1 MNNYKRVINILIQYY
16 GISHEEFYELLKK
29 KENKYLLLLLLK
41 EFKCLNKEQ
50 IKEDSVIFSYR
61 SIIYNLKKAEEKLL
75 INKEFREDY
84 FSLQENI
91 EKSFKKP

>member
-1 MNNYKRVINILIQYY
+1 MDSYKRVINILIQYY
-16 GISHEEFYELLKK
+16 GISCEEFYELLKK

-41 EFKCLNKEQ
+41 EFKCLNKEK
-50 IKEDSVIFSYR
+50 IKEESVIFSYR
-61 SIIYNLKKAEEKLL
+61 SILYNLRKAEEKLL
-75 INKEFREDY
+75 INKDFREDY